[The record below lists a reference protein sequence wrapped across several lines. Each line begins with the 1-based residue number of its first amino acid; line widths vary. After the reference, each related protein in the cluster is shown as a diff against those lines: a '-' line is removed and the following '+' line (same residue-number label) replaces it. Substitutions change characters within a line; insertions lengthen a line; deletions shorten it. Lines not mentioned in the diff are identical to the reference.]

1 VPHASRGLAALF
13 RRNELSLRE
22 KATRGCGWS
31 AKVRHQSD
39 SCLAESCREQNR
51 RSRHFAQSGFF
62 ENVRIF
68 RSFSLLMIR
77 AYV

>member
-1 VPHASRGLAALF
+1 VPHASRVLAALF

-22 KATRGCGWS
+22 KATRGRAWS
-31 AKVRHQSD
+31 PKMRHQKD
-39 SCLAESCREQNR
+39 SSLGERFCEQNR